1 MTISKSPRWINAEK
15 GVEKREL
22 SYTAGKNAHWC
33 SHCEKGLLKWLSGKE
48 SACNAGDV
56 GSILGSGRTHYSILA
71 WEMPGTEG
79 TGGLQSMQVQR
90 VRHSLAA
97 KHQ

>member
-1 MTISKSPRWINAEK
+1 ME
-15 GVEKREL
+15 EREL
-22 SYTAGKNAHWC
+22 SYIAGRNAHWC
-33 SHCEKGLLKWLSGKE
+33 SHCEKGLLKWLSKE

-56 GSILGSGRTHYSILA
+56 GSILGSGRTHYSILV

-90 VRHSLAA
+90 VGHSLAA
-97 KHQ
+97 KHH